1 MCAKPG
7 RQGSALAVC
16 QEGAL
21 SASRV
26 YQEVPP
32 DRAQWHFECWR
43 VVEVDQALGGA
54 LARASILWRAPTS
67 KS

>member
-1 MCAKPG
+1 MYAKPD

-26 YQEVPP
+26 YQKSRQIAHIGE
-32 DRAQWHFECWR
+32 RIAAELQKNIMSI
-43 VVEVDQALGGA
+43 VVQD
-54 LARASILWRAPTS
+54 
-67 KS
+67 